1 MAQTAIIMVLLI
13 ACKREVACFRR
24 NETHDEGRAIRY
36 PFGPPRRPP
45 LSEKKWY
52 LKVDFWLLRFSFWQ
66 SILVLQR
73 SMAIQTERKCMRYV
87 IRVKGHL
94 DPSWQEWFDHLVIT
108 HQSDG
113 TTLLSGSIKDQAA
126 LYGILCKMRDLG
138 LTLLSLE
145 ASAPI
150 PPPED

>member
-1 MAQTAIIMVLLI
+1 
-13 ACKREVACFRR
+13 
-24 NETHDEGRAIRY
+24 
-36 PFGPPRRPP
+36 
-45 LSEKKWY
+45 
-52 LKVDFWLLRFSFWQ
+52 
-66 SILVLQR
+66 
-73 SMAIQTERKCMRYV
+73 MRYI

-94 DPSWQEWFDHLVIT
+94 DPFWQEWLDHLSIT

-126 LYGILCKMRDLG
+126 LYGILIKMRDLG

-150 PPPED
+150 QPPEE